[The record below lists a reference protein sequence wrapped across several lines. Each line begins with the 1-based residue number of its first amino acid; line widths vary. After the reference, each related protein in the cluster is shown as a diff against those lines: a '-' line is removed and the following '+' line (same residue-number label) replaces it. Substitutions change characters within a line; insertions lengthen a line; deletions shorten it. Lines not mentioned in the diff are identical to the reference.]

1 MINYLK
7 GKAVEIVKST
17 SNRIIAILEVNQIGY
32 EVQIPS
38 RLARQLPV
46 GDSEPVQIFTHLQ
59 IREDQQILYG
69 FACAAERDLF
79 RQLVSVSGIGTQ
91 LAIAL
96 IDTLGLENLVQAI
109 VTGNIRTLSKTPG
122 VGKKTAERIAL
133 ELKTKL
139 AQWRQLAGATAS
151 TSSATPAA
159 AILED
164 VEMTLLALGYT
175 GEEIDQ
181 ALSALSQDNQLLKN
195 PNVEE
200 WIRSAIAWLTVEK

>member
-17 SNRIIAILEVNQIGY
+17 SNRFIVILEVNQIGY

-139 AQWRQLAGATAS
+139 AQWRQLAGATPS